1 MTPTPTTS
9 APVATMLHPAE
20 RVRVEAA
27 GAGLY
32 RTVHR
37 NSLRDVL
44 RDLKEGAVRA
54 VVVSVA
60 GYDSDDRGQMAAVVR
75 EFPRVPAVAIL
86 SEVETGAG
94 IASAVLAL
102 GNCGVKTLIDVR
114 APRGWH
120 HLRSLLSAEVTADI
134 DREMLGLLRT
144 DLDAV
149 AEDCWQFF
157 EAIFSSDVRTATV
170 RQLSTRLGVLPSTLT
185 SRFFRAR
192 LPAPKRYLA
201 FARLVRAARLLE
213 NPGLSVADV
222 ANHLDYSSPQSFG
235 RHVRTLL
242 RITAGEFRRAYDGE
256 SMVEHFRRQLVL
268 PNREKLRDLRP
279 LAVRLGRRHTVG

>member
-1 MTPTPTTS
+1 
-9 APVATMLHPAE
+9 
-20 RVRVEAA
+20 
-27 GAGLY
+27 
-32 RTVHR
+32 
-37 NSLRDVL
+37 
-44 RDLKEGAVRA
+44 
-54 VVVSVA
+54 
-60 GYDSDDRGQMAAVVR
+60 
-75 EFPRVPAVAIL
+75 
-86 SEVETGAG
+86 
-94 IASAVLAL
+94 
-102 GNCGVKTLIDVR
+102 
-114 APRGWH
+114 
-120 HLRSLLSAEVTADI
+120 VTADI

-157 EAIFSSDVRTATV
+157 EAIFSPDVRTATV